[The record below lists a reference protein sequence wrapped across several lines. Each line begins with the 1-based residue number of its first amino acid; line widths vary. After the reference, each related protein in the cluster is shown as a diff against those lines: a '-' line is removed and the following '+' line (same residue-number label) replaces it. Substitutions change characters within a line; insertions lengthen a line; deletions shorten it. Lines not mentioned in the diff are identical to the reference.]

1 MLCVEV
7 HLVLRLVELGDN
19 VAVKPRALSLFW
31 FFGLHCQQPFEKSVK
46 LEKIKY
52 EQTFGS

>member
-1 MLCVEV
+1 MVCVEV